1 MRSSSFPSAIDSSAS
16 LLDSD
21 FSTRETPL
29 QTAIGQKVVSALQLS
44 SASTT
49 ANLLSRNATTGAT
62 QIWSINNS
70 NPAARKDLPTESDQ
84 NWQVAGI
91 ADFNRDGQQDLL
103 WRNSRTGAVR
113 IWQLNNGVA
122 QSIALDSVNDIDWQV
137 VGLADFNNDG
147 STDILWHNSRSGE
160 AYLWFLNNTS
170 VVAKSSIGSTGA
182 GGWRIQ
188 GIADLNLDR
197 AADLIWYNTNT
208 AETAVWLLNDGAVT
222 QGLFLNPAPSID
234 WKIAE
239 IADFNADRNPDLFWR
254 NDRTGETQFWLYNG
268 TQRTQIKAGSSIASN
283 WQALS
288 ATDLNR
294 DGTTDL
300 LWRNPSTGEL
310 LAWFV
315 QNGSVSKTESVLT
328 ETDLDW
334 QPIASV
340 ERSASLLVTP
350 TQSTLRTGTLTSSGS
365 LATAENQAPV
375 FSRRDRVDAGNT
387 NDFYRFTIG
396 QSGVFTAGLTGL
408 TGDAD
413 VRLIQDT
420 NGNGTIDNGEIL
432 AWQWE
437 RGTKDESIR
446 KFIAPGNYFVQ
457 VFSYNNQIAD
467 YTVSTNFTAAASDD
481 QQFRIEL
488 NFADS
493 LAGLSAAARDAMSQ
507 AARFWEGVILNRS
520 AITRSNTLSIALTG
534 ENLVS
539 QDGTADT
546 GTLALSGPSLTLD
559 AANNIVITRGG
570 STLNSRKFAE
580 FNANPIYLRDIMIH
594 EFAHIFGFGTV
605 WEPVKFSFSDGSS
618 VTAGKNWI
626 NRANATYR
634 ADSYAGSAY
643 GDLLGTFTPTALP
656 IEPEIFYHWDES
668 RFDTEL
674 MTPFAESPGVS
685 MPMSSLTLG
694 ALRDLGWSVNFGAVQ
709 PYTLPTVRS
718 AALASIPGGAT
729 EETQQASGI
738 AANRVA
744 AYKCACGRCLS
755 AVQTESLS
763 PRLTRMIAA

>member
-1 MRSSSFPSAIDSSAS
+1 MYGSALPNAIDSSAS
-16 LLDSD
+16 LLDPNATSQGIL
-21 FSTRETPL
+21 SNTTIKEGNLGVR
-29 QTAIGQKVVSALQLS
+29 AALQPSSS
-44 SASTT
+44 SATV
-49 ANLLSRNATTGAT
+49 NLLSRNAFTGAT
-62 QIWSINNS
+62 QIWSANGS
-70 NPAARKDLPTESDQ
+70 AAVTKQEIPTEPDQ

-103 WRNSRTGAVR
+103 WRNSRSGAIR
-113 IWQLNNGVA
+113 IWQMNNGVA
-122 QSIALDSVNDIDWQV
+122 QSIALSTVNDIDWKI
-137 VGLADFNNDG
+137 VGLADFNNDN
-147 STDILWHNSRSGE
+147 STDILWQNTRSGE
-160 AYLWFLNNTS
+160 VALWFLNNTS
-170 VVAKSSIGSTGA
+170 LLTGVIVGSTGA

-188 GIADLNLDR
+188 GISDLNVDR
-197 AADLIWYNTNT
+197 SPDLIWYNIDT
-208 AETAVWLLNDGAVT
+208 AQTAAWLLNNGKLT
-222 QGLFLNPAPSID
+222 QGMYLDSAPSID
-234 WKIAE
+234 WKLAGIGN
-239 IADFNADRNPDLFWR
+239 FNADSNPDFFWR

-268 TQRTQIKAGSSIASN
+268 TQRTQVKAGNAIDSN

-288 ATDLNR
+288 ATDLNQ

-315 QNGSVSKTESVLT
+315 QNGSVSNSASVLT
-328 ETDLDW
+328 EPNLDW
-334 QPIASV
+334 QPIAAL
-340 ERSASLLVTP
+340 ERSASLVVTP
-350 TQSTLRTGTLTSSGS
+350 TQSISRTGTLTSSGS
-365 LATAENQAPV
+365 LSTAENQAPI

-387 NDFYRFTIG
+387 SDFYRFVIG
-396 QSGVFTAGLTGL
+396 QSGIFTAGLTGL

-437 RGTKDESIR
+437 RGTTNESIR
-446 KFIAPGNYFVQ
+446 RFLAPGTYFVQ
-457 VFSYNNQIAD
+457 VLSYHNQTAD

-493 LAGLSAAARDAMSQ
+493 LAGLSGAARDALNQ
-507 AARFWEGVILNRS
+507 AARFWEGVILGRS
-520 AITRSNTLSIALTG
+520 AITQSNTLSIALSG

-559 AANNIVITRGG
+559 AADNLVITRGS
-570 STLNSRKFAE
+570 STLNMRKFAE

-594 EFAHIFGFGTV
+594 EFAHVLGFGTI
-605 WEPVKFSFSDGSS
+605 WEPLQFSFTDGSS
-618 VTAGKNWI
+618 VTAGKTWI
-626 NRANATYR
+626 NRTNATYR
-634 ADSYAGSAY
+634 ADSYAGWAY
-643 GDLLGTFTPTALP
+643 GDLLGTFTPTAIP
-656 IEPEIFYHWDES
+656 IEPQIFYHWDET

-674 MTPFAESPGVS
+674 MTPFAENPGVP

-694 ALRDLGWSVNFGAVQ
+694 ALRDLGWNVNFGAAQ

-718 AALASIPGGAT
+718 AALAAVPSGT
-729 EETQQASGI
+729 TKTQQP
-738 AANRVA
+738 AARIA

-755 AVQTESLS
+755 SARTQLIA
-763 PRLTRMIAA
+763 PDLIDAIAA